1 MNEILL
7 IIAIVPVILLG
18 AYIYKKDKHKEPRS
32 LLVKLFISGILS
44 CFLVIVISALATI
57 LFPFISESHTV
68 MSFIEFCLY
77 IFIFIAL
84 LEEFCKWLMSYYIGY
99 KNKEFDE
106 VYDIIV
112 YTVFVALGFAAFENI
127 LYVFD
132 LQSIQVG
139 IMRGLLA
146 IPGHV
151 CDGIAMGY
159 YLSLAKYHEQKGNKK
174 EEKKNKLKS
183 ILIPTL
189 YHGIYDYCCLTES
202 NIILIAFIA
211 FIIFLYITSFKK
223 INLLSKEDINMNNKN
238 NYCPN
243 CGTKI
248 VDKYCPNCGRKNE

>member
-1 MNEILL
+1 
-7 IIAIVPVILLG
+7 
-18 AYIYKKDKHKEPRS
+18 
-32 LLVKLFISGILS
+32 
-44 CFLVIVISALATI
+44 
-57 LFPFISESHTV
+57 
-68 MSFIEFCLY
+68 
-77 IFIFIAL
+77 
-84 LEEFCKWLMSYYIGY
+84 
-99 KNKEFDE
+99 
-106 VYDIIV
+106 
-112 YTVFVALGFAAFENI
+112 
-127 LYVFD
+127 
-132 LQSIQVG
+132 
-139 IMRGLLA
+139 MRGLLA

-248 VDKYCPNCGRKNE
+248 IDKYCPNCGRKNE